1 MLTQQVLLFFYVVI
15 CFYKQSIGKQN
26 MFLVMNNKPGYV
38 SQVVGL
44 FDTRLQAGNEILKT
58 IDAFNKDGDFS
69 IQEHYN
75 VIEIEPNKNYITL

>member
-1 MLTQQVLLFFYVVI
+1 MINCFHKQQTGNKF
-15 CFYKQSIGKQN
+15 

-38 SQVVGL
+38 AQVVGL
-44 FDTRLQAGNEILKT
+44 FDTRIQAGNEILKS

-75 VIEIEPNKNYITL
+75 VIEIEKNKNYITL